1 MEQVNKIK
9 VAMVG
14 HVSNPR
20 VRSHLPLE
28 TDGITD
34 VLRKLLG
41 MKSRKGCY
49 SDIAIWNTD
58 FIEFISKRDDV
69 DFTFI
74 SPHPGLKK
82 CKVAYTDDNI
92 HYVFLDTK
100 WAGLVKRIVNSK
112 GLWRML
118 NPFAKA
124 VKREVRHI
132 NPDLVVLMGTEN
144 SYYACTV
151 LGITD
156 YPVYVMCQTVY
167 NNPSR
172 KGYGMWNEENSETEL
187 NIFNEFLYFGVYCKM
202 HYELVRQ
209 YSPQSYI
216 FKFGYPNKGNLLE
229 PVETSKEF
237 DFINFAL
244 SMDFR
249 KGYPDAIQALAIVK
263 KKYPQVSLNLIGKC
277 SEEQLSE
284 LKKMITSLDL
294 KNNIVFTPFFEKQS
308 DLFLHIQKSRFAVLP
323 CKMDN
328 ISGTMMQAMQLGL
341 PIVVYRTTGTPS
353 FNKEKQCA
361 LIAEKE
367 NVEELAQ
374 HMLSLMDDPLLAQS
388 LKENGR
394 EWQENRYEANLHNGD
409 CIVDNFRVIIDNY
422 RNGTPI
428 PHMQLFNPETDD

>member
-1 MEQVNKIK
+1 MEQVVKIK

-14 HVSNPR
+14 HISNPR

-28 TDGITD
+28 SGNSTNL
-34 VLRKLLG
+34 LRKILG
-41 MKSRKGCY
+41 VKEKKNGY
-49 SDIAIWNTD
+49 SNIAIWNTHLV
-58 FIEFISKRDDV
+58 EFFSKREDV

-82 CKVAYTDDNI
+82 LRVTYTEDNI

-100 WAGLVKRIVNSK
+100 LSGLVKRMVIGK

-124 VKREVRHI
+124 VKREVRQI

-156 YPVYVMCQTVY
+156 YPVYAMCQTVY

-172 KGYGMWNEENSETEL
+172 KGYGMWNEENAQTEL
-187 NIFNEFLYFGVYCKM
+187 SIFNEFHYFGVYCKM

-216 FKFGYPNKGNLLE
+216 FKFSYPNKGNLLE
-229 PVETSKEF
+229 PVETPKEF

-244 SMDFR
+244 SMDSR

-277 SEEQLSE
+277 SDEQLSE
-284 LKKMITSLDL
+284 LKNMIISLGL
-294 KNNIVFTPFFEKQS
+294 EKNIVFTPFFEKQS
-308 DLFLHIQKSRFAVLP
+308 DLFLHVQKSRFAVLP

-328 ISGTMMQAMQLGL
+328 LSGTMMQAMQLGL
-341 PIVVYRTTGTPS
+341 PIVVYRTTGTPL

-374 HMLSLMDDPLLAQS
+374 HMLSLMNDPLLAQS

-394 EWQENRYEANLHNGD
+394 EWQKNRYEANLHNGD
-409 CIVDNFRVIIDNY
+409 RIVDNFRAIIDNY